1 MNKYHCYEKDSGN
14 YICTLY
20 TYTDVLNLQLFL
32 NEKGTDLIL
41 KSIKMGRKTV
51 RKIFNN
57 KGQGSPALNLT

>member
-1 MNKYHCYEKDSGN
+1 MNKYHCYEKGSEN

-20 TYTDVLNLQLFL
+20 SYTDVLNLQLFL

-41 KSIKMGRKTV
+41 KPVKMSRKNV

-57 KGQGSPALNLT
+57 KGQGSPALNAT